1 MDCPICFQLICKS
14 AVPSCSHHF
23 CYSCLKK
30 WCLQGVYKCPI
41 CKLDINEIK
50 FDKEFDSINNK
61 HNIEFDSIN
70 NKNNIELD
78 INEIKFDKELDSI
91 NNSNNIIIIDFDNN
105 DNAGITLENN
115 SYNFLRR
122 PGVRVKNIKLDKK
135 MYKSGIRKNDIILF
149 INNIPCSDHVNS
161 INIIN
166 YSSANGKT
174 ITCELLK

>member
-1 MDCPICFQLICKS
+1 MECPICFDVIYKS

-23 CYSCLKK
+23 CYSCLKN

-61 HNIEFDSIN
+61 DNIEYNIIN
-70 NKNNIELD
+70 NNK
-78 INEIKFDKELDSI
+78 
-91 NNSNNIIIIDFDNN
+91 IIIEFDNN

-115 SYNFLRR
+115 SYNFSRR

>member
-41 CKLDINEIK
+41 CKLVINEIK

-61 HNIEFDSIN
+61 N
-70 NKNNIELD
+70 NKELD

-105 DNAGITLENN
+105 DSAGISLENN
-115 SYNFLRR
+115 TYKFSRR

-135 MYKSGIRKNDIILF
+135 MYKSGIRKNDVILF

-166 YSSANGKT
+166 YSSANGKR
-174 ITCELLK
+174 IICELLK